1 MRISDWSSDV
11 CSSDL
16 VVKNTIKDFSEQN
29 AYLRNF
35 YGLSNTREKYK
46 AFGGIRGSFSSSEG
60 FKAQFEIA
68 NVGQQNL
75 IITDPTNVRKSAVYN
90 KGEKGKR
97 NKIKAELTL
106 RNYETFRRNTEN

>member
-46 AFGGIRGSFSSSEG
+46 AFGGIRGSFTSSVG
-60 FKAQFEIA
+60 FKAQFEYA
-68 NVGQQNL
+68 NVDQQNF
-75 IITDPTNVRKSAVYN
+75 IINDTTNVREFAVYN
-90 KGEKGKR
+90 TGETGKR
-97 NKIKAELTL
+97 TTTNAEQNV
-106 RNYETFRRNTEN
+106 R